1 MPASVKAT
9 AAEFVGNT
17 KIGEKGQ
24 LTIPKQ
30 FREDLDLAA
39 GAPFAVLRVGN
50 GLILLPEH
58 QRFEQLCARITSALT
73 HVGVKPQELLATLPE
88 ARKRVYTRHYGAL
101 IAKGNGRRQP
111 GKRVHP

>member
-1 MPASVKAT
+1 MPGSVKAA

-30 FREDLDLAA
+30 FRKDLNLAA
-39 GAPFAVLRVGN
+39 GAPFALLRFGN

-58 QRFEQLCARITSALT
+58 RRFEQLCKRVTSALT
-73 HVGVKPQELLATLPE
+73 HVGVQPQELLATLPQ
-88 ARKRVYTRHYGAL
+88 ARKRVFTRHYGDL
-101 IAKGNGRRQP
+101 NSKENGRPQP
-111 GKRVHP
+111 AKRVHP

>member
-9 AAEFVGNT
+9 AAEFMGNT

-24 LTIPKQ
+24 VTIPKQ

-58 QRFEQLCARITSALT
+58 QRFEQLCARVTSVLT
-73 HVGVKPQELLATLPE
+73 NLGVKPQELLATLQE
-88 ARKRVYTRHYGAL
+88 ARKRVFTRHYGAL
-101 IAKGNGRRQP
+101 IAKRNGRRQS
-111 GKRVHP
+111 GKRVQP

>member
-1 MPASVKAT
+1 MPANIKTT
-9 AAEFVGNT
+9 AMEYVGTT

-30 FREDLDLAA
+30 FREDLDLSA
-39 GAPFAVLRVGN
+39 GAPFAVLRIGN

-58 QRFEQLCARITSALT
+58 RRFEQLCERVTSALT
-73 HVGVKPQELLATLPE
+73 QAGVKSRELLATLPE
-88 ARKRVYTRHYGAL
+88 ARRRVFTRHYGAL

-111 GKRVHP
+111 AKRSHP

>member
-9 AAEFVGNT
+9 AAEFMGTT

-30 FREDLDLAA
+30 FRDDLGLAA

-50 GLILLPEH
+50 GLILLPEY
-58 QRFEQLCARITSALT
+58 QRFEQLCARITSVLT
-73 HVGVKPQELLATLPE
+73 HVGVQPQELLATLPQ
-88 ARKRVYTRHYGAL
+88 ARKRVFTRHYGAL
-101 IAKGNGRRQP
+101 ISKGNGRRQP